1 MAILVDS
8 FSFKSVHILS
18 LYIYITFLSP
28 YLLKSQREVEI
39 ISVNDFM
46 ERIQFRVFI
55 K

>member
-18 LYIYITFLSP
+18 IYITFLLP
-28 YLLKSQREVEI
+28 YFLKSQRDVKI
-39 ISVNDFM
+39 ISVNDSM
-46 ERIQFRVFI
+46 EGIQFRVFI